1 MTFFIAPPGDRGA
14 LVTLAEHTGEVIV
27 DSTGENGTEGDPQEH
42 NRTPQSTAQSAEDG
56 TQASNVQQLDHEQL
70 PLGQNHVV
78 HAVIDLDSGSL
89 TVIGPEGPIHQG
101 AIGEIAADQQCQA
114 NEKANHLELSFQ
126 KHVFSSEAGAK
137 TFTRLFSLTY

>member
-1 MTFFIAPPGDRGA
+1 M
-14 LVTLAEHTGEVIV
+14 AEHTGEVIV

-42 NRTPQSTAQSAEDG
+42 NRTPQSAAQSTEDG
-56 TQASNVQQLDHEQL
+56 TQASNVQQLDHKQL

-89 TVIGPEGPIHQG
+89 TIIGPEGPIHQG

-137 TFTRLFSLTY
+137 TFTRLLSLTY